1 MLETMKAKKGL
12 TGFRKASRN
21 FIANYSVG
29 SVAWTKR
36 IF

>member
-1 MLETMKAKKGL
+1 MLETMKAKKGFDCL
-12 TGFRKASRN
+12 RKASRN